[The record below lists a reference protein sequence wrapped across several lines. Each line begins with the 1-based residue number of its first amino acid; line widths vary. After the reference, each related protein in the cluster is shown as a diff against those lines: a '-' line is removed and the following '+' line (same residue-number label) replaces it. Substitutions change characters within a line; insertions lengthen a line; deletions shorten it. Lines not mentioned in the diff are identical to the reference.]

1 MSSGRKMKP
10 FGAYYQREIPAHDP
24 ELTETQPGSPMGE
37 LMRKSWQPI
46 CHSEELTDVPLATRL
61 LNEDLVV
68 FRDRSGSVGV
78 LQRHCSHRGT
88 SLEYGIIQAK
98 GIRCCYHGWVYDI
111 DGTILEMPTEPK
123 GSKIYDT
130 VIHGAYPAFER
141 HGLVFVYM
149 GDPAQKPEFPEYDGY
164 HLPEGTEYRAFSHIY
179 PCNWLQVYEN
189 IMDHMHT
196 ATLHTNMTVE
206 SVDAQLAEG
215 VNLDGFNDMPVMD
228 WESTRNGNGCVFIAN
243 RRNPDNRT
251 IWVRITEMAF
261 PNMLQI
267 GALFPSARAQR
278 HSTMCLTRWHVPVDN
293 THMKMFGWRH
303 FNDAVDPW
311 GAGNKDDC
319 GYDSIDF
326 LDGQSERPYDE
337 GQRAPGDWEALGSQR
352 PIAVHALENPG
363 QSDIGVYLCRKL
375 LRSLVRGETP
385 ADTTREISAGGKDT
399 LSMYTQDSVLNV
411 PVQLDKDEVELL
423 RGYGRKV
430 LAIMVETDELPSAQR
445 DEHVRARL
453 DDLDG
458 GWLQAAE

>member
-1 MSSGRKMKP
+1 
-10 FGAYYQREIPAHDP
+10 
-24 ELTETQPGSPMGE
+24 
-37 LMRKSWQPI
+37 
-46 CHSEELTDVPLATRL
+46 
-61 LNEDLVV
+61 
-68 FRDRSGSVGV
+68 
-78 LQRHCSHRGT
+78 
-88 SLEYGIIQAK
+88 
-98 GIRCCYHGWVYDI
+98 
-111 DGTILEMPTEPK
+111 MPTEPK
-123 GSKIYDT
+123 DSRIYDT
-130 VIHGAYPAFER
+130 VVHGAYPAFER

-149 GDPAQKPEFPEYDGY
+149 GDPAEKPDFPEYDGY
-164 HLPEGTEYRAFSHIY
+164 HLPEGTEYHAFSHIY

-206 SVDAQLAEG
+206 SVDAQIADG

-251 IWVRITEMAF
+251 IWVRITEMVF

-303 FNDAVDPW
+303 FNDVVDPR
-311 GAGNKDDC
+311 GAGNRDDC
-319 GYDSIDF
+319 GYDTIDF

-385 ADTTREISAGGKDT
+385 ADTTRAISAGGKDT
-399 LSMYTQDSVLNV
+399 LNMYTQDSVLNV
-411 PVQLDKDEVELL
+411 PVQPGKDDAKLMKE
-423 RGYGRKV
+423 YGRKV
-430 LAIMVETDELPSAQR
+430 LAIMMETDELPSTQR
-445 DEHVRARL
+445 DAHVRARL